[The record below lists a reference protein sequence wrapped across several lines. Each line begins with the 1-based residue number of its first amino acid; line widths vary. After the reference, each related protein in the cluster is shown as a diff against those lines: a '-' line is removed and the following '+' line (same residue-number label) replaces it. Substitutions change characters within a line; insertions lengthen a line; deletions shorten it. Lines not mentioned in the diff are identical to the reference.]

1 VATYDLR
8 RFTRPQVLK
17 SITPRYLLE
26 FLAPH
31 HEFLAGRGV
40 ELPADGDAD
49 SFDYDALAGFFMEP
63 GSDAPRQLLEALF
76 FIHEMANPVS
86 MDALLEEAERLGI
99 SLDGRPDPTPADVA
113 VQVWLRNSDV
123 LERKHAEQFL
133 SRPRSFE
140 YFRMNGTQVPA
151 FDPPTQRELK
161 PLEQALDDWFEEKKR
176 GRDCRVFVYPRD
188 DAAWFLVRHG
198 DPFKREGS
206 LVDGEPSSVF
216 YRPEKYDVLVYDPRL
231 GEIRM
236 NAATKGEKELYRQKF
251 GLHLFGSEDF
261 FLGEAKYT
269 LELLRQD
276 GERSVVCADVE
287 GIEWVRLKEIHFLW
301 GGAYREVE
309 VRKAEDIF
317 ASLKQ
322 RNREMPRKPP
332 IIRASFLIRFTN
344 VKTPRTLTIR
354 VGNVAQYT
362 RDDDSAVVEEWLV
375 KRRFIVTED
384 EDAYE
389 QPGAPVAEA

>member
-1 VATYDLR
+1 M
-8 RFTRPQVLK
+8 
-17 SITPRYLLE
+17 TPDSDTPKELL
-26 FLAPH
+26 
-31 HEFLAGRGV
+31 
-40 ELPADGDAD
+40 D
-49 SFDYDALAGFFMEP
+49 
-63 GSDAPRQLLEALF
+63 ALF
-76 FIHEMANPVS
+76 FVDEMANPEG
-86 MDALLEEAERLGI
+86 MNALLDESQQQGLSLG
-99 SLDGRPDPTPADVA
+99 GNPDPTPADVA
-113 VQVWLRNSDV
+113 VQVWLQNSDV

-140 YFRMNGTQVPA
+140 YFRMNGTQIPP

-176 GRDCRVFVYPRD
+176 GRGCRVFVYPRD

-216 YRPEKYDVLVYDPRL
+216 YRPEKFDVLVYDPRL

-251 GLHLFGSEDF
+251 GLHLFGNEGF

-269 LELLRQD
+269 LEPLRRD
-276 GERSVVCADVE
+276 GERSVVCSDID
-287 GIEWVRLKEIHFLW
+287 GIEWVRLKEVHLLW

-322 RNREMPRKPP
+322 QNREMPRRPP
-332 IIRASFLIRFTN
+332 IIRASFLIRFTD

-354 VGNVAQYT
+354 AGNVAQYT

-375 KRRFIVTED
+375 KRGFIVTEG
-384 EDAYE
+384 EETYE
-389 QPGAPVAEA
+389 QSGAPVAEA